1 MTRSRYYCSTSVL
14 AAVMALGLG
23 GQAYAQ
29 AVSAPANE
37 IEEVVVTGSFIAGT
51 PEDSA
56 SPVDVLSAQ
65 DLEKQGSPSVVE
77 LVKTITASQ
86 SSLGESNRYNGG
98 AGTATINLRGFGAA
112 RTLTLMN
119 GRRLADS
126 PAAAFQGGGA
136 NLNFIPTAAVGRI
149 EILKD
154 GAAATYGS
162 DAIGGVVNFITRRD
176 LDGFEV
182 DGEYALIDDTDGD
195 YKANVAWGKKFE
207 NGNVL
212 LTAGYRHRSR
222 LDVHDRGYALKPF
235 DFAGSSGAAGFTGA
249 SNPGFFTAINPGS
262 PTVVTTIRDN
272 GCVELGGTLTRSY
285 SFVNPL
291 AGQPNQAANVTF
303 AVPTGPLNPQTSGS
317 GTGCRYQFSNF
328 NDLVN
333 KEDHY
338 QLYGEVN
345 FDLSDDLT
353 FHGEVAW
360 TKDDTP
366 IQRISPSN
374 LTAQYPS
381 PVAVGGTSFSAQAS
395 NGANLSVPFNVPVNN
410 PGFLALINDCRAPL
424 TATECANLRAG
435 AFSTVG
441 AQAGAPGGAR
451 GLDIAQLGW
460 RALSFGGNPK
470 FKDGADRQSIVND
483 GYRLSGGFKGKVF
496 GGVKFDTALTY
507 MEQKNTSNISDILVK
522 NLQLALRGYG
532 SKDGA
537 VDQCTAAET
546 NNFTAG
552 AGSAALGCNFFN
564 PFTSAVQTSLVNG
577 ATNPFFNSTVAN
589 DPQVVAGLFG
599 NYTNVLT
606 NQILVADVVFSG
618 ETPIALPGG
627 NVAWAAG
634 GQYRYT
640 RELRKYGSFFN
651 ADENPCPDRAACADE
666 TGPLQFFG
674 SNTDRDDDANVKAI
688 FGELQLPLLDNLNF
702 NFAIRYEDYQGGI
715 GSTTN
720 PKIAVK
726 WQATDW
732 LAFRGSASTTF
743 RAPGSGLT
751 GINCN
756 NGVRVL
762 GGAYRAFQ
770 SCGNPNL
777 KPEEADTF
785 NVGVIFEYEGFSATL
800 DYFNFKFK
808 DEILE
813 ESGARLYATMFPNG
827 TNVNCGAA
835 AFAELQARFTF
846 AGVCGA
852 TNVARLRSFV
862 INGPSTKTSGLEF
875 RAQYEWDDFLV
886 DGSNWTVGAEA
897 TYLLKYKRGAVPLF
911 GSDTITIAPAEDR
924 AGLSD
929 ILNDF
934 FSYPELK
941 ANTFAS
947 YSKDGLSIR
956 WQMRYSEGT
965 SPAFGSPFFVTVPD
979 ATATQNGTAA
989 NLCTT
994 SCAGRRLEAV
1004 GKSNDYFQHDV
1015 IVRWNAPW
1023 DTVITASVQN
1033 LFDKDP
1039 PYLPSPY
1046 NYDLTQGNPL
1056 GRVFELGFKK
1066 VF

>member
-1 MTRSRYYCSTSVL
+1 MINHRYCCGSSML
-14 AAVMALGLG
+14 AAAFALSLAGS
-23 GQAYAQ
+23 ASAQ
-29 AVSAPANE
+29 TAERANE

-176 LDGFEV
+176 LNGFEV
-182 DGEYALIDDTDGD
+182 DGEYALIDGSNGD
-195 YKANVAWGKKFE
+195 YKGNVAWGKKFE
-207 NGNVL
+207 NGNIL

-222 LDVHDRGYALKPF
+222 LDIHDRGYALRPF

-249 SNPGFFTAINPGS
+249 SNPGFYVAGATAF
-262 PTVVTTIRDN
+262 RDN
-272 GCVELGGTLTRSY
+272 GCEELGGTLTRSY
-285 SFVNPL
+285 TFVNPL
-291 AGQPNQAANVTF
+291 AGQPNQGATVGF
-303 AVPTGPLNPQTSGS
+303 AVPTGALNPATSGT
-317 GTGCRYQFSNF
+317 GTGCRYQFANF

-333 KEDHY
+333 REDHY

-345 FDLSDDLT
+345 FDLSENLA
-353 FHGEVAW
+353 FHAEVAW
-360 TKDDTP
+360 TKNDTP
-366 IQRISPSN
+366 TQRISPSN

-381 PVAVGGTSFSAQAS
+381 PVSVGGTSFSPTAAT
-395 NGANLSVPFNVPVNN
+395 GANLSVPFNVPVNN
-410 PGFLALINDCRAPL
+410 PGLLALINDCRAPL
-424 TATECANLRAG
+424 TATECASIRVG
-435 AFSTVG
+435 AFSTAG

-451 GLDIAQLGW
+451 GVDIVQLGW

-470 FKDGADRQSIVND
+470 FKDGADHQSIVND
-483 GYRLSGGFKGKVF
+483 GYRISGGLKGKIF

-507 MEQKNTSNISDILVK
+507 MEQKNTSNTSDILVK

-537 VDQCTAAET
+537 ADQCTAAET
-546 NNFTAG
+546 NNFTTG
-552 AGSAALGCNFFN
+552 AGNAALGCNFFN
-564 PFTSAVQTSLVNG
+564 PFTSGVQTSLVNG
-577 ATNPFFNSTVAN
+577 AANPFFNPTVAN
-589 DPQVVAGLFG
+589 DPAVVAGLFG

-618 ETPIALPGG
+618 ETPLALPGG

-634 GQYRYT
+634 GQYRYA
-640 RELRKYGSFFN
+640 RELRKYGAFFN

-674 SNTDRDDDANVKAI
+674 SATDRDDDANVKAI
-688 FGELQLPLLDNLNF
+688 FAEVQAPLLDNLNF

-720 PKIAVK
+720 PKVAVK

-751 GINCN
+751 GTGCN

-762 GGAYRAFQ
+762 GSAYRAFQ

-777 KPEEADTF
+777 KPEKADTF

-813 ESGARLYATMFPNG
+813 ESGSRLYATMFPNG

-835 AFAELQARFTF
+835 AFAELQNRFTF
-846 AGVCGA
+846 AGACGA
-852 TNVARLRSFV
+852 ANVARLKSFV
-862 INGPSTKTSGLEF
+862 INGPNTKTSGLEF
-875 RAQYEWDDFLV
+875 RAQYDWDDFLV

-897 TYLLKYKRGAVPLF
+897 TYLIQYKRGAVPLL
-911 GSDTITIAPAEDR
+911 GSSTINIAPAEDR

-947 YSKDGLSIR
+947 YSKGDLSIR

-979 ATATQNGTAA
+979 ASATQTGSATSP
-989 NLCTT
+989 CTT

-1004 GKSNDYFQHDV
+1004 GKSNDYFQHDL
-1015 IVRWNAPW
+1015 IVRWQAPW

-1039 PYLPSPY
+1039 PYVPSPF

-1056 GRVFELGFKK
+1056 GRVFEVGFKK
-1066 VF
+1066 SF

>member
-1 MTRSRYYCSTSVL
+1 MRKRSYFCGGSML
-14 AAVMALGLG
+14 AAILTFGMATG
-23 GQAYAQ
+23 ASAQ
-29 AVSAPANE
+29 AAADKSTEV
-37 IEEVVVTGSFIAGT
+37 EEVVVTGSFIAGT

-56 SPVDVLSAQ
+56 LPVDVLSAQ

-162 DAIGGVVNFITRRD
+162 DAIGGVVNFITRKD
-176 LDGFEV
+176 LNGFEV
-182 DGEYALIDDTDGD
+182 DGEYSLIDSSDGD
-195 YKANVAWGKKFE
+195 YKANVAWGKKFD

-222 LDVHDRGYALKPF
+222 LDIHDRDFAIKPF
-235 DFAGSSGAAGFTGA
+235 DFAGASGAAGFTGA
-249 SNPGFFTAINPGS
+249 ANPGFYVAGATAF
-262 PTVVTTIRDN
+262 RDN
-272 GCVELGGTLTRSY
+272 GCEELGGTLTRSY
-285 SFVNPL
+285 TFVNPL
-291 AGQPNQAANVTF
+291 AGQPNQGANVSF
-303 AVPTGPLNPQTSGS
+303 AVPTGPLNPITSGT
-317 GTGCRYQFSNF
+317 GTGCRFQFSNF

-333 KEDHY
+333 EEDHY

-345 FDLSDDLT
+345 FEFSENMA

-360 TKDDTP
+360 TKNDTP
-366 IQRISPSN
+366 VQRISPSN

-381 PVAVGGTSFSAQAS
+381 PVSVGGTSFSPSVAT
-395 NGANLSVPFNVPVNN
+395 GANLSVPFNVPVNN
-410 PGFLALINDCRAPL
+410 PGLLALINDCRAPL
-424 TATECANLRAG
+424 TATECAAIRAG
-435 AFSTVG
+435 AFSTTG
-441 AQAGAPGGAR
+441 AQPGSPGGAR
-451 GLDIAQLGW
+451 GVDIVQLGW

-470 FKDGADRQSIVND
+470 FKDGADHQSIVND
-483 GYRLSGGFKGKVF
+483 AFRISGGLKGKLF
-496 GGVKFDTALTY
+496 GAVNYDAAVTY

-522 NLQLALRGYG
+522 NLQLALRGFG

-537 VDQCTAAET
+537 ADQCTAQET
-546 NNFTAG
+546 ANYTSG
-552 AGSAALGCNFFN
+552 AGNAALGCFFYN
-564 PFTSAVQTSLVNG
+564 PFTSAIQTSLVNG
-577 ATNPFFNSTVAN
+577 AANPYYNAAVAN
-589 DPQVVAGLFG
+589 DPLVVAGIFG

-606 NQILVADVVFSG
+606 NQLLVADVVFSG
-618 ETPIALPGG
+618 ETGIALPGG

-634 GQYRYT
+634 GQYRYS
-640 RELRKYGSFFN
+640 RELRKYGAFFN
-651 ADENPCPDRAACADE
+651 ANENPCPDRPACADQ

-674 SNTDRDDDANVKAI
+674 SAVDRDDDSNVKAV
-688 FGELQLPLLDNLNF
+688 FGELQVPLLDNLNL
-702 NFAIRYEDYQGGI
+702 NFAIRYEDYQGAI

-720 PKIAVK
+720 PKVAVK
-726 WQATDW
+726 WQAMDW

-743 RAPGSGLT
+743 RAPGPGLT
-751 GINCN
+751 GANCN

-762 GGAYRAFQ
+762 GGSYRAFQ

-777 KPEEADTF
+777 KPETADTY
-785 NVGVIFEYEGFSATL
+785 NIGAIIEYNGFTATL

-808 DEILE
+808 DEIIE
-813 ESGARLYATMFPNG
+813 ESGSRLYATMFPTAAG
-827 TNVNCGAA
+827 NCGNP

-846 AGVCGA
+846 AGACGGA
-852 TNVARLRSFV
+852 NVARLRSFV
-862 INGPSTKTSGLEF
+862 INGPQTKTSGLEF
-875 RAQYEWDDFLV
+875 RAQYEWDGWFDA
-886 DGSNWTVGAEA
+886 NWTVGAEA
-897 TYLLKYKRGAVPLF
+897 TYLIEYKRGAVPLLN
-911 GSDTITIAPAEDR
+911 SSTINIAPAEDR

-929 ILNDF
+929 VLNDF

-965 SPAFGSPFFVTVPD
+965 SPAFGSPFFITVPD
-979 ATATQNGTAA
+979 ASATQNGTAA
-989 NLCTT
+989 NPCTT

-1004 GKSNDYFQHDV
+1004 GKSKDYFQHDI
-1015 IVRWNAPW
+1015 IVRWQAPW
-1023 DTVITASVQN
+1023 DTVITASIQN
-1033 LFDKDP
+1033 LLDEDP

-1056 GRVFELGFKK
+1056 GRVFEIGFKK
-1066 VF
+1066 SF

>member
-1 MTRSRYYCSTSVL
+1 MSKSSYFCGGSIL
-14 AAVMALGLG
+14 AVALTMGLAG
-23 GQAYAQ
+23 TAAAQ
-29 AVSAPANE
+29 EAATV
-37 IEEVVVTGSFIAGT
+37 EEVVVTGSFIAGT
-51 PEDSA
+51 PEDA
-56 SPVDVLSAQ
+56 ALPVDVI
-65 DLEKQGSPSVVE
+65 GSRE
-77 LVKTITASQ
+77 LANRGAPTMVQLIKTIP
-86 SSLGESNRYNGG
+86 SSGAVIGENNRFGSGSG
-98 AGTATINLRGFGAA
+98 AATINLRNLNSAVTGS
-112 RTLTLMN
+112 RTLVLFN
-119 GRRLADS
+119 GRRLPTS
-126 PAAAFQGGGA
+126 PQAISSVDI
-136 NLNFIPTAAVGRI
+136 NLLPTAAIGRV
-149 EILKD
+149 EVLKD

-176 LDGFEV
+176 LNGFEV
-182 DGEYALIDDTDGD
+182 DGEYALIDGSNGD
-195 YKANVAWGKKFE
+195 YKGNVAWGKKFE
-207 NGNVL
+207 NGNIL

-222 LDVHDRGYALKPF
+222 LDIHDRGYALRPF

-249 SNPGFFTAINPGS
+249 SNPGFYVAGATAF
-262 PTVVTTIRDN
+262 RDN
-272 GCVELGGTLTRSY
+272 GCEELGGTLTRSY
-285 SFVNPL
+285 TFVNPL
-291 AGQPNQAANVTF
+291 AGQPNQGATVGF
-303 AVPTGPLNPQTSGS
+303 AVPTGALNPATSGT
-317 GTGCRYQFSNF
+317 GTGCRYQFANF

-333 KEDHY
+333 REDHY

-345 FDLSDDLT
+345 FDLSENLA
-353 FHGEVAW
+353 FHAEVAW
-360 TKDDTP
+360 TKNDTP
-366 IQRISPSN
+366 TQRISPSN

-381 PVAVGGTSFSAQAS
+381 PVSVGGTSFSPTAAT
-395 NGANLSVPFNVPVNN
+395 GANLSVPFNVPVNN
-410 PGFLALINDCRAPL
+410 PGLLALINDCRAPL
-424 TATECANLRAG
+424 TATECASIRVG
-435 AFSTVG
+435 AFSTAG

-451 GLDIAQLGW
+451 GVDIVQLGW

-470 FKDGADRQSIVND
+470 FKDGADHQSIVND
-483 GYRLSGGFKGKVF
+483 GYRISGGLKGKIF

-507 MEQKNTSNISDILVK
+507 MEQKNTSNTSDILVK

-537 VDQCTAAET
+537 ADQCTAAET
-546 NNFTAG
+546 NNFTTG
-552 AGSAALGCNFFN
+552 AGNAALGCNFFN
-564 PFTSAVQTSLVNG
+564 PFTSGVQTSLVNG
-577 ATNPFFNSTVAN
+577 AANPFFNPTVAN
-589 DPQVVAGLFG
+589 DPAVVAGLFG

-618 ETPIALPGG
+618 ETPLALPGG

-634 GQYRYT
+634 GQYRYA
-640 RELRKYGSFFN
+640 RELRKYGAFFN

-674 SNTDRDDDANVKAI
+674 SATDRDDDANVKAI
-688 FGELQLPLLDNLNF
+688 FAEVQAPLLDNLNF

-720 PKIAVK
+720 PKVAVK

-751 GINCN
+751 GTGCN

-762 GGAYRAFQ
+762 GSAYRAFQ

-777 KPEEADTF
+777 KPEKADTF

-813 ESGARLYATMFPNG
+813 ESGSRLYATMFPNG

-835 AFAELQARFTF
+835 AFAELQNRFTF
-846 AGVCGA
+846 AGACGA
-852 TNVARLRSFV
+852 ANVARLKSFV
-862 INGPSTKTSGLEF
+862 INGPNTKTSGLEF
-875 RAQYEWDDFLV
+875 RAQYDWDDFLV

-897 TYLLKYKRGAVPLF
+897 TYLIQYKRGAVPLL
-911 GSDTITIAPAEDR
+911 GSSTINIAPAEDR

-947 YSKDGLSIR
+947 YSKGDLSIR

-979 ATATQNGTAA
+979 ASATQTGSATSP
-989 NLCTT
+989 CTT

-1004 GKSNDYFQHDV
+1004 GKSNDYFQHDL
-1015 IVRWNAPW
+1015 IVRWQAPW

-1039 PYLPSPY
+1039 PYVPSPF

-1056 GRVFELGFKK
+1056 GRVFEVGFKK
-1066 VF
+1066 SF

>member
-1 MTRSRYYCSTSVL
+1 MINHRYCCGSSML
-14 AAVMALGLG
+14 AAAFALSLAGS
-23 GQAYAQ
+23 ASAQ
-29 AVSAPANE
+29 TAERANE

-176 LDGFEV
+176 LNGFEV
-182 DGEYALIDDTDGD
+182 DGEYALIDGSNGD
-195 YKANVAWGKKFE
+195 YKGNVAWGKKFE
-207 NGNVL
+207 NGNIL

-222 LDVHDRGYALKPF
+222 LDIHDRGYALRPF

-249 SNPGFFTAINPGS
+249 SNPGFYVAGATAF
-262 PTVVTTIRDN
+262 RDN
-272 GCVELGGTLTRSY
+272 GCEELGGTLTRSY
-285 SFVNPL
+285 TFVNPL
-291 AGQPNQAANVTF
+291 AGQPNQGATVGF
-303 AVPTGPLNPQTSGS
+303 AVPTGALNPATSGT
-317 GTGCRYQFSNF
+317 GTGCRYQFANF

-333 KEDHY
+333 REDHY

-345 FDLSDDLT
+345 FDLSENLA
-353 FHGEVAW
+353 FHAEVAW
-360 TKDDTP
+360 TKNDTP
-366 IQRISPSN
+366 TQRISPSN

-381 PVAVGGTSFSAQAS
+381 PVSVGGTSFSPTAAT
-395 NGANLSVPFNVPVNN
+395 GANLSVPFNVPVNN
-410 PGFLALINDCRAPL
+410 PGLLALINDCRAPL
-424 TATECANLRAG
+424 TATECASIRVG
-435 AFSTVG
+435 AFSTAG

-451 GLDIAQLGW
+451 GVDIVQLGW

-470 FKDGADRQSIVND
+470 FKDGADHQSIVND
-483 GYRLSGGFKGKVF
+483 GYRISGGLKGKIF

-507 MEQKNTSNISDILVK
+507 MEQKNTSNTSDILVK

-537 VDQCTAAET
+537 ADQCTAAET
-546 NNFTAG
+546 NNFTTG
-552 AGSAALGCNFFN
+552 AGNAALGCNFFN
-564 PFTSAVQTSLVNG
+564 PFTSGVQTSLVNG
-577 ATNPFFNSTVAN
+577 AANPFFNPTVAN
-589 DPQVVAGLFG
+589 DPAVVAGLFG

-618 ETPIALPGG
+618 ETPLALPGG

-634 GQYRYT
+634 GQYRYA
-640 RELRKYGSFFN
+640 RELRKYGAFFN

-674 SNTDRDDDANVKAI
+674 SATDRDDDANVKAI
-688 FGELQLPLLDNLNF
+688 FAEVQAPLLDNLNF

-720 PKIAVK
+720 PKVAVK

-751 GINCN
+751 GTGCN

-762 GGAYRAFQ
+762 GSAYRAFQ

-777 KPEEADTF
+777 KPEKADTF

-813 ESGARLYATMFPNG
+813 ESGSRLYATMFPNG

-835 AFAELQARFTF
+835 AFAELQNRFTF
-846 AGVCGA
+846 AGACGA
-852 TNVARLRSFV
+852 ANVARLKSFV
-862 INGPSTKTSGLEF
+862 INGPNTKTSGLEF
-875 RAQYEWDDFLV
+875 RAQYDWDDFLV

-897 TYLLKYKRGAVPLF
+897 TYLIQYKRGAVPLL
-911 GSDTITIAPAEDR
+911 GSSTINIAPAEDR

-947 YSKDGLSIR
+947 YSKGDLSIR

-965 SPAFGSPFFVTVPD
+965 SPPPHPCIKPARLRARSLLW
-979 ATATQNGTAA
+979 AA
-989 NLCTT
+989 RPP
-994 SCAGRRLEAV
+994 G
-1004 GKSNDYFQHDV
+1004 QHG
-1015 IVRWNAPW
+1015 P
-1023 DTVITASVQN
+1023 
-1033 LFDKDP
+1033 
-1039 PYLPSPY
+1039 
-1046 NYDLTQGNPL
+1046 
-1056 GRVFELGFKK
+1056 
-1066 VF
+1066 

>member
-1 MTRSRYYCSTSVL
+1 MTKRSYFSGGSVL
-14 AAVMALGLG
+14 AVLMSFGL
-23 GQAYAQ
+23 AATAQ
-29 AVSAPANE
+29 AQTSASAPADV
-37 IEEVVVTGSFIAGT
+37 EEVVVTGSFIAGT
-51 PEDSA
+51 PENSA
-56 SPVDVLSAQ
+56 LPVDVLSAQ
-65 DLEKQGSPSVVE
+65 DLEKQGSPTVVE

-162 DAIGGVVNFITRRD
+162 DAIGGVVNFITRKD
-176 LDGFEV
+176 LNGLEV
-182 DGEYALIDDTDGD
+182 DGEYALINGSNGD
-195 YKANVAWGKKFE
+195 YNANVAWGKKFE

-222 LDVHDRGYALKPF
+222 LDIHERGFALRPF

-249 SNPGFFTAINPGS
+249 SNPGFYVAGATAF
-262 PTVVTTIRDN
+262 RDN
-272 GCVELGGTLTRSY
+272 GCEELGGTLTRTV

-291 AGQPNQAANVTF
+291 AGQPNQGATVGF
-303 AVPTGPLNPQTSGS
+303 AVPVGPLNPATS
-317 GTGCRYQFSNF
+317 GTGTTCRYQFSNY

-333 KEDHY
+333 REDHY

-345 FDLSDDLT
+345 FDLSDSLS

-366 IQRISPSN
+366 AQRISPSN

-381 PVAVGGTSFSAQAS
+381 PVSVGGTSFSPSAAT
-395 NGANLSVPFNVPVNN
+395 GANLSVPFNVPVNN
-410 PGFLALINDCRAPL
+410 PGLLALINDCRAPL
-424 TATECANLRAG
+424 TATECAAIRAG
-435 AFSTVG
+435 AFSTTG

-451 GLDIAQLGW
+451 GIDIVQLGW

-470 FKDGADRQSIVND
+470 FKDGADHQSIVND
-483 GYRLSGGFKGKVF
+483 AFRVSGGFKGRLFDKVN
-496 GGVKFDTALTY
+496 FDTALTY
-507 MEQKNTSNISDILVK
+507 MEQKNTANTSDILVR

-532 SKDGA
+532 SRDGVA
-537 VDQCTAAET
+537 DQCTAAET
-546 NNFTAG
+546 ANFTSG
-552 AGSAALGCNFFN
+552 AGNAALGCYFFN
-564 PFTSAVQTSLVNG
+564 PFTNAIQTSLVNG
-577 ATNPFFNSTVAN
+577 AANPYYNAAVAN
-589 DPQVVAGLFG
+589 DPLVVAGLFG

-618 ETPIALPGG
+618 ETGIELAGG
-627 NVAWAAG
+627 PVAWALGA
-634 GQYRYT
+634 QYRYA
-640 RELRKYGSFFN
+640 RELRKYGAFFN
-651 ADENPCPDRAACADE
+651 ADENPCPDRASCADE

-674 SNTDRDDDANVKAI
+674 SATDRDDDSNVKAI
-688 FGELQLPLLDNLNF
+688 FGELQVPLLDNLNL

-720 PKIAVK
+720 PKVAIK
-726 WQATDW
+726 WQALDF
-732 LAFRGSASTTF
+732 LALRGSASTTF

-751 GINCN
+751 GSNCN

-762 GGAYRAFQ
+762 GSAYRAFQ
-770 SCGNPNL
+770 SCGNPDL
-777 KPEEADTF
+777 KPEKADTYNIGAIVEF
-785 NVGVIFEYEGFSATL
+785 GGFTATV

-808 DEILE
+808 DEIIE
-813 ESGARLYATMFPNG
+813 ESGSRLYATMFPGGLN
-827 TNVNCGAA
+827 TNCGAA
-835 AFAELQARFTF
+835 AFADLQARFTF
-846 AGVCGA
+846 AGTCGA
-852 TNVARLRSFV
+852 ANVARLRSFV
-862 INGPSTKTSGLEF
+862 INGPNTKTSGLEF
-875 RAQYEWDDFLV
+875 RAQYDWDGWYDA
-886 DGSNWTVGAEA
+886 SYTVGAEA
-897 TYLLKYKRGAVPLF
+897 TYLIQYKRGAVKLLN
-911 GSDTITIAPAEDR
+911 SNIAIAPAEDR

-941 ANTFAS
+941 ANTFAVV
-947 YSKDGLSIR
+947 SKGGLSLR

-965 SPAFGSPFFVTVPD
+965 SPAFGSPFFITVPD
-979 ATATQNGTAA
+979 STATSAATA
-989 NLCTT
+989 CT
-994 SCAGRRLEAV
+994 SSACAGRRLEAV
-1004 GKSNDYFQHDV
+1004 GKSKDYFQHDL
-1015 IVRWNAPW
+1015 IVRWQAPW

-1056 GRVFELGFKK
+1056 GRVIEVGFKK
-1066 VF
+1066 SF